1 MAGSVPA
8 LLAKIARWRPRVI
21 CFNGKGIWL
30 HVERSLQQQ
39 LIQSHGSDD
48 SAATGSRVV
57 VPKREDEELKPIIP
71 DIDQERPVKT
81 EQVTARSLQQQPSL
95 KKDTSNDGVA
105 TKSGV
110 AAPKREE
117 EECKPSVAVTDQG
130 RPLKTKRER
139 SASGSSNATANSSNL
154 DAGRVLRPSTSVTV
168 PVGRRSAVSSPS
180 SPVTPRRAAT
190 ATRSTF
196 VYGIQPYKA
205 IHDVVP
211 KVSKAGPC
219 PRFAFDL
226 YIYLALECDSTRNAF
241 LRISKQFW
249 ARRKPS
255 GAPIRAMC
263 VDYICML

>member
-71 DIDQERPVKT
+71 DVDQERPVKT
-81 EQVTARSLQQQPSL
+81 EQVTARSLQQPPL

-139 SASGSSNATANSSNL
+139 SASGSSSATANSSNL

-168 PVGRRSAVSSPS
+168 PVGRGRAV

-205 IHDVVP
+205 VHDVVP
-211 KVSKAGPC
+211 KVSKAGLFQGLLLIDISISISC
-219 PRFAFDL
+219 SRMRQYAKRFSACFRVVL
-226 YIYLALECDSTRNAF
+226 GVS
-241 LRISKQFW
+241 
-249 ARRKPS
+249 
-255 GAPIRAMC
+255 
-263 VDYICML
+263 

>member
-1 MAGSVPA
+1 MAGSVPT

-48 SAATGSRVV
+48 GAATGSRVV

-81 EQVTARSLQQQPSL
+81 EQVTTSSLQQLPL

-117 EECKPSVAVTDQG
+117 EECKPSVAVTNQE

-139 SASGSSNATANSSNL
+139 SASGSSSATANFSNL
-154 DAGRVLRPSTSVTV
+154 DAGRVLRPSTSVTAT
-168 PVGRRSAVSSPS
+168 VGRGSAV

-205 IHDVVP
+205 VHNVVP

-219 PRFAFDL
+219 PRFAFD
-226 YIYLALECDSTRNAF
+226 
-241 LRISKQFW
+241 
-249 ARRKPS
+249 
-255 GAPIRAMC
+255 
-263 VDYICML
+263 

>member
-1 MAGSVPA
+1 MANSVPA
-8 LLAKIARWRPRVI
+8 LLAKIAHWRPRVI

-39 LIQSHGSDD
+39 LIQSYGSDD
-48 SAATGSRVV
+48 SGSRVV

-81 EQVTARSLQQQPSL
+81 EQVTTTCSLQQPPL

-105 TKSGV
+105 TKFGV

-117 EECKPSVAVTDQG
+117 EECKPSVAVTDQE

-139 SASGSSNATANSSNL
+139 SASGSSSATANSSNL

-168 PVGRRSAVSSPS
+168 PVGRGSAVFSPS

-190 ATRSTF
+190 VTRPTF

-205 IHDVVP
+205 VHDVIP
-211 KVSKAGPC
+211 KVSKAG
-219 PRFAFDL
+219 
-226 YIYLALECDSTRNAF
+226 LAQSLLLTDS
-241 LRISKQFW
+241 RISISCSRMRQYAKRFSACFQ
-249 ARRKPS
+249 AVLGVS
-255 GAPIRAMC
+255 
-263 VDYICML
+263 